1 MALEPIGVSPFVSLI
16 TGDAKLL
23 ITATAGYQH
32 LVGGHL
38 AIVNRVNY
46 LVSIHIHLFISLT
59 HLLYRITL
67 KAKSQHLF
75 WIISTI
81 SSQLIGLMLGVIA
94 HRVGVTVQGE
104 GVPLG
109 LALALGIHKAFDLFQ
124 CHLVFLE

>member
-1 MALEPIGVSPFVSLI
+1 MALEPIGISPFVSLI
-16 TGDAKLL
+16 TGNEKLL
-23 ITATAGYQH
+23 IAATAGHQH

-46 LVSIHIHLFISLT
+46 LVSIHIHLSISLT

-81 SSQLIGLMLGVIA
+81 SSQLIGLVLGVIV

-104 GVPLG
+104 RILLG
-109 LALALGIHKAFDLFQ
+109 LAFAFVCRVSANL
-124 CHLVFLE
+124 